1 MGRLAITRFRAP
13 SSYAGMQSL
22 GFWPSANLAI
32 FRKLS
37 LAVYRNESVEASYW
51 SIRSGAPM
59 VNPKKMS

>member
-1 MGRLAITRFRAP
+1 
-13 SSYAGMQSL
+13 MQSL

-37 LAVYRNESVEASYW
+37 LAAYRNEIVEASYW

-59 VNPKKMS
+59 VNELQELEWVA